1 MYDMLDVVLL
11 CRMMSAQYRIKI
23 QPGVCSTA
31 DKFDAQAWCRK
42 DKDGYVL
49 QVPFSPYMTEE
60 QWRYLRGYIDH
71 ECGHVKF
78 TDFETY
84 ANMYRSVVADCLRYK
99 PGASVTLKDFL
110 HDYASMVINILEDVR
125 IERLMGIDFPGSRTN
140 LNTLSEYLFKDC
152 YSVGMMMGNGM
163 TGRLY
168 SLLFMRVRSLI
179 NPALEESAQLLYDD
193 MKADVLGEY
202 TEYTRHLDAVWGIG
216 DIFVQNW
223 NVEGAALEF
232 IRIVIEVLEVLE
244 DCTNTTKGTNNR
256 KSSGNTSDSSAGGTG
271 DSSAGGTG
279 DSSDDDTGDS
289 SDGDTGDSSDGD
301 TGDSSDGD
309 TGDSSKNAH
318 PSRKK
323 SVTISAKTVSSM
335 AADLYDMQR
344 DDKGNV
350 SRRFLDAVRDMTD
363 SLEDNKQISD
373 ADLMLVDSMFTHTA
387 ERLDKLLDKTKMNA
401 LADGKP
407 VYITGCSRVQALSPE
422 QRGDMDVVMYNLYG
436 RLADVLQ
443 TMTMV
448 RHSTGMCG
456 ARLDARVLHRTSV
469 GDGRIFSKKVQRLR
483 RVTEVALLF
492 DASGSMSLTEYGKSN
507 NNEMAQC
514 MALGCLKALR
524 ALPGV
529 KSSLSGFSNGEMFV
543 MSDYGGPVHEV
554 ILSAIGGTPL
564 GASLVELTS
573 QFSDGPDVRRIILF
587 FTDGFPDNVGSVTMA
602 LNLAKRS
609 GIEVYGI
616 GLQTKAIHTFMDSD
630 HSIIV
635 NSIHELAGG
644 MCDMLRKGMVRAYE
658 V

>member
-1 MYDMLDVVLL
+1 MYDIVDVVLL

-23 QPGVCSTA
+23 QPGVCTEA
-31 DKFDAQAWCRK
+31 DKFSAPAWCRK

-84 ANMYRSVVADCLRYK
+84 ANMYRSVVADCLQYK
-99 PGASVTLKDFL
+99 PKASVTLKDFL

-152 YSVGMMMGNGM
+152 CSVGMMMGNGM

-193 MKADVLGEY
+193 MKAYVPGGNY
-202 TEYTRHLDAVWGIG
+202 TDYTRHLDAVWDIG
-216 DIFVQNW
+216 DSFVQNW

-232 IRIVIEVLEVLE
+232 IRIVIEVLE
-244 DCTNTTKGTNNR
+244 DYTNTTKGTNNR

-271 DSSAGGTG
+271 DSS
-279 DSSDDDTGDS
+279 
-289 SDGDTGDSSDGD
+289 DGDTD
-301 TGDSSDGD
+301 
-309 TGDSSKNAH
+309 DSSKNAH

-363 SLEDNKQISD
+363 SLEDNNQISD
-373 ADLMLVDSMFTHTA
+373 EDLAFMDAMFSHTA
-387 ERLDKLLDKTKMNA
+387 KRLDTLLDRTKMNA

-407 VYITGCSRVQALSPE
+407 VYITDCSRVNALSPE

-436 RLADVLQ
+436 RLSDVLQ

-616 GLQTKAIHTFMDSD
+616 GLQTKAINTFMDSD

-635 NSIHELAGG
+635 NSIHELVGG
-644 MCDMLRKGMVRAYE
+644 MCDMLRRGMVRAYE

>member
-23 QPGVCSTA
+23 QPGVFSTA
-31 DKFDAQAWCRK
+31 DKFDAPAWCRK

-84 ANMYRSVVADCLRYK
+84 ANMYRSVVADCLQYK
-99 PGASVTLKDFL
+99 PKASVTLKDFL

-152 YSVGMMMGNGM
+152 CSVSMTMGNGM

-179 NPALEESAQLLYDD
+179 NPALEEPAQLLYDD
-193 MKADVLGEY
+193 MKADVLVEDY
-202 TEYTRHLDAVWGIG
+202 TDYTRLLDAVWGIG
-216 DIFVQNW
+216 DIFVQDW

-271 DSSAGGTG
+271 DSS
-279 DSSDDDTGDS
+279 DD
-289 SDGDTGDSSDGD
+289 DTGDSSDGD

-363 SLEDNKQISD
+363 SLEDNNQISD
-373 ADLMLVDSMFTHTA
+373 ADLMLVDSMFSHTA

-407 VYITGCSRVQALSPE
+407 VYITGCSRVHALSPE
-422 QRGDMDVVMYNLYG
+422 QRGDMDAVMYNLYG

>member
-1 MYDMLDVVLL
+1 MYDIVDVVLL

-23 QPGVCSTA
+23 QPGVCTAA
-31 DKFDAQAWCRK
+31 DKFDAPAWCRK

-125 IERLMGIDFPGSRTN
+125 IERLMGIDFPGARTN

-152 YSVGMMMGNGM
+152 CSVNMMMGNGM

-179 NPALEESAQLLYDD
+179 NPALEESSQLLYDD
-193 MKADVLGEY
+193 MKADVSVKNY
-202 TEYTRHLDAVWGIG
+202 TEYTHRLDAVWGIG
-216 DIFVQNW
+216 DSFVQDW
-223 NVEGAALEF
+223 NVERAAREF
-232 IRIVIEVLEVLE
+232 IRIVIEVLE
-244 DCTNTTKGTNNR
+244 DYTNTAQGTNNR
-256 KSSGNTSDSSAGGTG
+256 KSS
-271 DSSAGGTG
+271 
-279 DSSDDDTGDS
+279 
-289 SDGDTGDSSDGD
+289 GD

-309 TGDSSKNAH
+309 TGDSSKDAH
-318 PSRKK
+318 ASRKK

-335 AADLYDMQR
+335 ATDLYDMQR
-344 DDKGNV
+344 DDKGNI

-363 SLEDNKQISD
+363 SLENNSQISD
-373 ADLMLVDSMFTHTA
+373 EDLAFMDSMFSRTA
-387 ERLDKLLDKTKMNA
+387 ERLDTLLDKHKMDA

-407 VYITGCSRVQALSPE
+407 VYITDHSHVHALSPE

-443 TMTMV
+443 TMTLV
-448 RHSTGMCG
+448 RHGTGLCG
-456 ARLDARVLHRTSV
+456 ARLDAHVLHRASV

-492 DASGSMSLTEYGKSN
+492 DASGSMGVNEYGKSN

-543 MSDYGGPVHEV
+543 MSDYGAPVHEV
-554 ILSAIGGTPL
+554 ILSAVGGTPL

-587 FTDGFPDNVGSVTMA
+587 FTDGFPDNAGSVTMA

-616 GLQTKAIHTFMDSD
+616 GLQTKAINTFMDSD

>member
-1 MYDMLDVVLL
+1 MYDIVDVVLL

-23 QPGVCSTA
+23 QPGSCSA
-31 DKFDAQAWCRK
+31 SDRFAQAWCRK

-49 QVPFSPYMTEE
+49 QVPFSPHMTDE
-60 QWRYLRGYIDH
+60 QWRYLRGFIDH

-84 ANMYRSVVADCLRYK
+84 TNMYRSVVADCLQYK
-99 PGASVTLKDFL
+99 PGASVKLKDFL

-152 YSVGMMMGNGM
+152 CSVSMMMGNGM

-193 MKADVLGEY
+193 LKADVQVENY
-202 TEYTRHLDAVWGIG
+202 TDYTRHLDAVWDIG
-216 DIFVQNW
+216 DSFVQDW
-223 NVEGAALEF
+223 NVERAALEF
-232 IRIVIEVLEVLE
+232 IRIVIEVLE
-244 DCTNTTKGTNNR
+244 DYTNTAQGTNSNGT
-256 KSSGNTSDSSAGGTG
+256 SSGDTS
-271 DSSAGGTG
+271 
-279 DSSDDDTGDS
+279 DS
-289 SDGDTGDSSDGD
+289 SDGDTS
-301 TGDSSDGD
+301 DSSDGD
-309 TGDSSKNAH
+309 TGDSSKNAN

-335 AADLYDMQR
+335 AADLYDMQQ

-363 SLEDNKQISD
+363 SLEDNNQISD
-373 ADLMLVDSMFTHTA
+373 EDLAFMDAMFSRTA
-387 ERLDKLLDKTKMNA
+387 ERLDTLLDKHKMDE
-401 LADGKP
+401 LADGKR
-407 VYITGCSRVQALSPE
+407 VYITDCSHVHALSPE

-443 TMTMV
+443 TMTLV
-448 RHSTGMCG
+448 RHSTGLCG

-492 DASGSMSLTEYGKSN
+492 DASGSMRLTEYGKSN

-543 MSDYGGPVHEV
+543 MSDYGAPIHEV

-587 FTDGFPDNVGSVTMA
+587 FTDGFPDHVGSVTMA

-616 GLQTKAIHTFMDSD
+616 GLQTKAINTFMDSD

>member
-1 MYDMLDVVLL
+1 MYDILDVVLL

-31 DKFDAQAWCRK
+31 DKFDASAWCRK

-84 ANMYRSVVADCLRYK
+84 ANMYRSVVADCLQYK
-99 PGASVTLKDFL
+99 PGASVTLKGFL

-152 YSVGMMMGNGM
+152 CSVSMMMGNGM

-193 MKADVLGEY
+193 LKADVQVENY
-202 TEYTRHLDAVWGIG
+202 TDYTRHLDAVWDIG
-216 DIFVQNW
+216 DSFVQNW
-223 NVEGAALEF
+223 NVECAALEF
-232 IRIVIEVLEVLE
+232 IRIVIEVLE
-244 DCTNTTKGTNNR
+244 DYTNTTKGTNNR

-271 DSSAGGTG
+271 DSS
-279 DSSDDDTGDS
+279 
-289 SDGDTGDSSDGD
+289 DGDTS
-301 TGDSSDGD
+301 DSSDGD
-309 TGDSSKNAH
+309 TGDSSKNAN

-344 DDKGNV
+344 DDRGNV

-363 SLEDNKQISD
+363 SLEDNNQISD
-373 ADLMLVDSMFTHTA
+373 EDLAFMDAMCSHTA
-387 ERLDKLLDKTKMNA
+387 KRLDTLLDRTKMNA

-407 VYITGCSRVQALSPE
+407 AYITDYSRVHALSPE

-492 DASGSMSLTEYGKSN
+492 DASGSMSLTEYGQSH

-543 MSDYGGPVHEV
+543 MSDYGAPIHEV

-587 FTDGFPDNVGSVTMA
+587 FTDGVPDNVGSVTMA

>member
-1 MYDMLDVVLL
+1 MYDIVDVVLL

-23 QPGVCSTA
+23 QPGVFSLA
-31 DKFDAQAWCRK
+31 DKFDASAWCRK

-152 YSVGMMMGNGM
+152 CSVSMMMGNGM

-193 MKADVLGEY
+193 LKADVQVENY
-202 TEYTRHLDAVWGIG
+202 TDYTRHLDAVWDIG
-216 DIFVQNW
+216 DSFVQNW
-223 NVEGAALEF
+223 NVECAALEF
-232 IRIVIEVLEVLE
+232 IRIVIEVLE
-244 DCTNTTKGTNNR
+244 DYTNTAQGTNSR
-256 KSSGNTSDSSAGGTG
+256 KSSC
-271 DSSAGGTG
+271 
-279 DSSDDDTGDS
+279 DTGDS
-289 SDGDTGDSSDGD
+289 SDGDTS
-301 TGDSSDGD
+301 DSSDGD
-309 TGDSSKNAH
+309 TGDSSKDAN

-344 DDKGNV
+344 DDKGNIR
-350 SRRFLDAVRDMTD
+350 RRFLDAVLDMTD
-363 SLEDNKQISD
+363 SLENNNQISD
-373 ADLMLVDSMFTHTA
+373 EDLAFMDAMFSRTA
-387 ERLDKLLDKTKMNA
+387 ERLDTLLDKHKMDE
-401 LADGKP
+401 LADGKR
-407 VYITGCSRVQALSPE
+407 VYITDCSHVHALSPE

-443 TMTMV
+443 TMTLV
-448 RHSTGMCG
+448 RHSTGLCG
-456 ARLDARVLHRTSV
+456 ARLDAHVLHRASV

-492 DASGSMSLTEYGKSN
+492 DASGSMSLTEYGQSH

-529 KSSLSGFSNGEMFV
+529 KSSLSGFSNGKMFV

-616 GLQTKAIHTFMDSD
+616 GLQTKAINTFMDSD

>member
-1 MYDMLDVVLL
+1 MYDIVDVVLL

-23 QPGVCSTA
+23 RPGVFTAA
-31 DKFDAQAWCRK
+31 DKFDASAWCRK

-71 ECGHVKF
+71 ECGYVKF

-84 ANMYRSVVADCLRYK
+84 ANMYRSVVADCLQYK
-99 PGASVTLKDFL
+99 PKASVTLKDFL
-110 HDYASMVINILEDVR
+110 HDYASMVVNILEDVR

-152 YSVGMMMGNGM
+152 YSVSTMMGEGM
-163 TGRLY
+163 AGRLY

-193 MKADVLGEY
+193 MKADVLVEDY

-216 DIFVQNW
+216 DSFVQDW
-223 NVEGAALEF
+223 NVERAALEF
-232 IRIVIEVLEVLE
+232 IRIVIEVLE
-244 DCTNTTKGTNNR
+244 DYTNTVQGTNSNGT
-256 KSSGNTSDSSAGGTG
+256 SSG
-271 DSSAGGTG
+271 
-279 DSSDDDTGDS
+279 DTGDS

-301 TGDSSDGD
+301 TGDSSDGG
-309 TGDSSKNAH
+309 TASG
-318 PSRKK
+318 KK
-323 SVTISAKTVSSM
+323 SVAVSDKAVSAM
-335 AADLYDMQR
+335 ASGLYNLLQE
-344 DDKGNV
+344 DKGNI
-350 SRRFLDAVRDMTD
+350 RKRFMDAVQDMTD
-363 SLEDNKQISD
+363 SLENNSQISD
-373 ADLMLVDSMFTHTA
+373 EDLAFMDSMFSHTA
-387 ERLDKLLDKTKMNA
+387 ERLDKLLDKHKMDA
-401 LADGKP
+401 LADGKR
-407 VYITGCSRVQALSPE
+407 VYITDRSYVHKLNPE

-443 TMTMV
+443 TMTLV

-456 ARLDARVLHRTSV
+456 ARLDSRVLYRASV

-483 RVTEVALLF
+483 RVTEVALLC
-492 DASGSMSLTEYGKSN
+492 DASGSMSSNNYDKYNN

-514 MALGCLKALR
+514 MALGCFKALR

-529 KSSLSGFSNGEMFV
+529 KSSLSVFSNGELFTMA
-543 MSDYGGPVHEV
+543 DYNDPIHEV
-554 ILSAIGGTPL
+554 ILSALGSTPL

-587 FTDGFPDNVGSVTMA
+587 FTDGFPDYVGSVTMA
-602 LNLAKRS
+602 LDLAKRS

-635 NSIHELAGG
+635 NSIHELADG

>member
-1 MYDMLDVVLL
+1 MYDIVDVVLL

-23 QPGVCSTA
+23 QPGVCSIA
-31 DKFDAQAWCRK
+31 DKFDAPAWCRK

-84 ANMYRSVVADCLRYK
+84 ANMYRSVVADCLQYK
-99 PGASVTLKDFL
+99 PRASVTLKDFL
-110 HDYASMVINILEDVR
+110 HDYASMVVNILEDVR

-140 LNTLSEYLFKDC
+140 LNKLSEYLFKDC
-152 YSVGMMMGNGM
+152 YSVSTMMGDGM
-163 TGRLY
+163 AGRLY

-193 MKADVLGEY
+193 MKADVQVDDY
-202 TEYTRHLDAVWGIG
+202 AEYTRHLDAVWGIG
-216 DIFVQNW
+216 DSFRQDW
-223 NVEGAALEF
+223 SVEGAALEF
-232 IRIVIEVLEVLE
+232 IRIVIEVLE
-244 DCTNTTKGTNNR
+244 DYTNTTRGTNSNR
-256 KSSGNTSDSSAGGTG
+256 TSSG
-271 DSSAGGTG
+271 DSSGGDTG
-279 DSSDDDTGDS
+279 DSSDDDTG
-289 SDGDTGDSSDGD
+289 GDSSDGG
-301 TGDSSDGD
+301 TSSG
-309 TGDSSKNAH
+309 
-318 PSRKK
+318 KK
-323 SVTISAKTVSSM
+323 SVAVSAKAVSAM
-335 AADLYDMQR
+335 ASGLYNLQHEDE
-344 DDKGNV
+344 GNI
-350 SRRFLDAVRDMTD
+350 RKRFLDAVRDMTD
-363 SLEDNKQISD
+363 SLENNNQISD
-373 ADLMLVDSMFTHTA
+373 EDLAFMDIMFTHTA
-387 ERLDKLLDKTKMNA
+387 ERLDKLLDKHKMDA
-401 LADGKP
+401 LADDKR
-407 VYITGCSRVQALSPE
+407 VYITDRSHVHALSPE

-443 TMTMV
+443 TMTLV

-456 ARLDARVLHRTSV
+456 ARLDARVLHRASV

-492 DASGSMSLTEYGKSN
+492 DASGSMAPNNYDRYNN

-529 KSSLSGFSNGEMFV
+529 RSSLSGFSNGEMFV
-543 MSDYGGPVHEV
+543 MSDYDDPVQEV
-554 ILSAIGGTPL
+554 ILSACGGTPL

-616 GLQTKAIHTFMDSD
+616 GLQTKAINTFMDSD

>member
-1 MYDMLDVVLL
+1 MYDIVDVVLL
-11 CRMMSAQYRIKI
+11 CRMLSAQYRIKI
-23 QPGVCSTA
+23 QPGVFFVA

-49 QVPFSPYMTEE
+49 KVPFSPRMTDE

-84 ANMYRSVVADCLRYK
+84 ANMYRSVVADCLQYK
-99 PGASVTLKDFL
+99 PRASVTLKNFL
-110 HDYASMVINILEDVR
+110 HNYASMVINILEDVR

-152 YSVGMMMGNGM
+152 CSVSMMMGDGM
-163 TGRLY
+163 AGRLY

-193 MKADVLGEY
+193 MKADVLVEDY

-216 DIFVQNW
+216 DIFVQDW
-223 NVEGAALEF
+223 NVERAALEF
-232 IRIVIEVLEVLE
+232 IRIVIEVLE
-244 DCTNTTKGTNNR
+244 DYTNTAQGNGT
-256 KSSGNTSDSSAGGTG
+256 SS
-271 DSSAGGTG
+271 
-279 DSSDDDTGDS
+279 
-289 SDGDTGDSSDGD
+289 GDTGDSSDGD
-301 TGDSSDGD
+301 TSDSSDGDTSDSSDGD
-309 TGDSSKNAH
+309 TGNFSDDGTASG
-318 PSRKK
+318 KK
-323 SVTISAKTVSSM
+323 SVAVSTMAVSAMSS
-335 AADLYDMQR
+335 DLYDMQR
-344 DDKGNV
+344 DDKGNIR
-350 SRRFLDAVRDMTD
+350 RRFLDAVQDMTD
-363 SLEDNKQISD
+363 SLENNNQVSD
-373 ADLMLVDSMFTHTA
+373 EDLAFMDSMFSHTA
-387 ERLDKLLDKTKMNA
+387 ERLDTLLDKHKMDA
-401 LADGKP
+401 LADDKR
-407 VYITGCSRVQALSPE
+407 VYITECSHVHALSPE

-443 TMTMV
+443 TMTLV
-448 RHSTGMCG
+448 RHSTGLCG
-456 ARLDARVLHRTSV
+456 ARLDAHVLHRASV

-492 DASGSMSLTEYGKSN
+492 DASGSMRMTEYDKSN

-554 ILSAIGGTPL
+554 ILSAVGGTPL

-616 GLQTKAIHTFMDSD
+616 GLQTKAINTFMDSD

>member
-1 MYDMLDVVLL
+1 MYDIVDVVLL

-23 QPGVCSTA
+23 QPGICTAA
-31 DKFDAQAWCRK
+31 DKFDAPAWCRK

-49 QVPFSPYMTEE
+49 QVPFSPRMTDE

-152 YSVGMMMGNGM
+152 CSVSMMMGNGM

-168 SLLFMRVRSLI
+168 NLLFMRVRSLI
-179 NPALEESAQLLYDD
+179 NPALEEPAQLLYDD
-193 MKADVLGEY
+193 MKADVLVEDY

-223 NVEGAALEF
+223 NVECAALEF
-232 IRIVIEVLEVLE
+232 IRIVIEVLE
-244 DCTNTTKGTNNR
+244 DYTNTAQGTNSNGT
-256 KSSGNTSDSSAGGTG
+256 SSGDTSDSSAGVTG
-271 DSSAGGTG
+271 DSSAG
-279 DSSDDDTGDS
+279 DTS
-289 SDGDTGDSSDGD
+289 
-301 TGDSSDGD
+301 
-309 TGDSSKNAH
+309 DSSKDAH
-318 PSRKK
+318 ASRKK
-323 SVTISAKTVSSM
+323 SVAVSTM
-335 AADLYDMQR
+335 AVSTMSSDLYDMQR
-344 DDKGNV
+344 DDKGNI

-363 SLEDNKQISD
+363 SLEDNNQISD
-373 ADLMLVDSMFTHTA
+373 EDLAFMDSMFSHTA
-387 ERLDKLLDKTKMNA
+387 ERLDKLLDKHKMDA

-407 VYITGCSRVQALSPE
+407 VYITDRSHVHALSPE

-443 TMTMV
+443 TMTLV

-543 MSDYGGPVHEV
+543 MSDYGAPIHEV

>member
-1 MYDMLDVVLL
+1 
-11 CRMMSAQYRIKI
+11 MMSAQYRSKI
-23 QPGVCSTA
+23 QPGVCSIA
-31 DKFDAQAWCRK
+31 DKFDAPAWCRK

-84 ANMYRSVVADCLRYK
+84 VNMYRSVVADCLRYK

-110 HDYASMVINILEDVR
+110 HDYASMVVSILEDVR

-140 LNTLSEYLFKDC
+140 LNKLSEYLFQDC
-152 YSVGMMMGNGM
+152 CSVSKMMGDGM
-163 TGRLY
+163 AGRLY

-193 MKADVLGEY
+193 MKADVLVEDY

-216 DIFVQNW
+216 DIFVQDW
-223 NVEGAALEF
+223 NVERAAREF
-232 IRIVIEVLEVLE
+232 IRIVIEVLE
-244 DCTNTTKGTNNR
+244 DYTNTAQGTNSNGT
-256 KSSGNTSDSSAGGTG
+256 SSGDTSDSS
-271 DSSAGGTG
+271 S
-279 DSSDDDTGDS
+279 
-289 SDGDTGDSSDGD
+289 
-301 TGDSSDGD
+301 GD
-309 TGDSSKNAH
+309 TGDSSKNANA
-318 PSRKK
+318 SRKK
-323 SVTISAKTVSSM
+323 SVVISTMAVSAMSS
-335 AADLYDMQR
+335 DLYDMQR
-344 DDKGNV
+344 DDKGNIR
-350 SRRFLDAVRDMTD
+350 RRFLDAVRAMTD
-363 SLEDNKQISD
+363 SLEDNNQISD
-373 ADLMLVDSMFTHTA
+373 ADLAFMDYSMFSHTA
-387 ERLDKLLDKTKMNA
+387 ERLDKLLDKHKMDA

-407 VYITGCSRVQALSPE
+407 VYITDRSHVHALSPE

-443 TMTMV
+443 TMTLV
-448 RHSTGMCG
+448 RHSTGLCG
-456 ARLDARVLHRTSV
+456 ARLDAHVLHRASV

-492 DASGSMSLTEYGKSN
+492 DASGSMESPNYDKYT

-554 ILSAIGGTPL
+554 ILSAVGGTPL

-616 GLQTKAIHTFMDSD
+616 GLQTKAINTFMDSA

-635 NSIHELAGG
+635 NSIHELADG

>member
-1 MYDMLDVVLL
+1 MYDIVDVVLL

-31 DKFDAQAWCRK
+31 DKFDAPAWCRK

-99 PGASVTLKDFL
+99 PRASVTLKDFL
-110 HDYASMVINILEDVR
+110 HDYASMVVNILEDVR

-152 YSVGMMMGNGM
+152 CSVSTMMGDGM
-163 TGRLY
+163 AGRLY

-193 MKADVLGEY
+193 MKADVLVEDY
-202 TEYTRHLDAVWGIG
+202 TEYTRHLDAVWDIG
-216 DIFVQNW
+216 DIFVQDW
-223 NVEGAALEF
+223 NVERAALEF
-232 IRIVIEVLEVLE
+232 IRIVIEVLE
-244 DCTNTTKGTNNR
+244 DYTNTAQGTNSNGT
-256 KSSGNTSDSSAGGTG
+256 SSGDTSDSSAGVTG
-271 DSSAGGTG
+271 DSSAG
-279 DSSDDDTGDS
+279 DTS
-289 SDGDTGDSSDGD
+289 
-301 TGDSSDGD
+301 
-309 TGDSSKNAH
+309 DSSKDAH
-318 PSRKK
+318 VSRKK
-323 SVTISAKTVSSM
+323 SVTISTMAVSAMSS
-335 AADLYDMQR
+335 DLYDMQR
-344 DDKGNV
+344 DDKGNI

-363 SLEDNKQISD
+363 SLENNNQISD
-373 ADLMLVDSMFTHTA
+373 ADLAFMDSMFSHTA
-387 ERLDKLLDKTKMNA
+387 ERLDKLLDKHKMDA

-407 VYITGCSRVQALSPE
+407 VYITDRSHVHALSPE

-443 TMTMV
+443 TMTLV
-448 RHSTGMCG
+448 RHSTGLCG
-456 ARLDARVLHRTSV
+456 ARLDAHVLHRASV

-492 DASGSMSLTEYGKSN
+492 DASGSMGVNEYGKSN

-543 MSDYGGPVHEV
+543 MSDYGAPVHEV
-554 ILSAIGGTPL
+554 ILSAVGGTPL
-564 GASLVELTS
+564 GASLVELTA

-616 GLQTKAIHTFMDSD
+616 GLQTKAINTFMDSD

>member
-1 MYDMLDVVLL
+1 MYDIVDVVLL

-31 DKFDAQAWCRK
+31 DKFDAPAWCRK

-84 ANMYRSVVADCLRYK
+84 ANMYRSVVADCLQYK
-99 PGASVTLKDFL
+99 PGASLTLKDFL

-152 YSVGMMMGNGM
+152 CSVSMMMGNGM

-193 MKADVLGEY
+193 LKAENY
-202 TEYTRHLDAVWGIG
+202 TDYTRHLDAVWDIG
-216 DIFVQNW
+216 DSFVQNW

-232 IRIVIEVLEVLE
+232 IRIVIEVLE
-244 DCTNTTKGTNNR
+244 DYTNMTKGTNNR

-271 DSSAGGTG
+271 DSSAG
-279 DSSDDDTGDS
+279 DTS
-289 SDGDTGDSSDGD
+289 
-301 TGDSSDGD
+301 DSSDGD
-309 TGDSSKNAH
+309 TGDSSKAA
-318 PSRKK
+318 PASRKK
-323 SVTISAKTVSSM
+323 SVTISAKIVSSM

-363 SLEDNKQISD
+363 SLEDNNQISD
-373 ADLMLVDSMFTHTA
+373 EDLAFMDAMFSHTA
-387 ERLDKLLDKTKMNA
+387 KRLDTLLDKTKMNA

-407 VYITGCSRVQALSPE
+407 VYITGYSRVQALSPE

-543 MSDYGGPVHEV
+543 MSDYGAPVHEV

-602 LNLAKRS
+602 LNMAKRS

-616 GLQTKAIHTFMDSD
+616 GLQTKAINTFMDSD

>member
-1 MYDMLDVVLL
+1 MYDIVDVVLL

-23 QPGVCSTA
+23 QPGVCTAA
-31 DKFDAQAWCRK
+31 DKFDAPAWCRK

-84 ANMYRSVVADCLRYK
+84 ANMSRSVVADCLSYK
-99 PGASVTLKDFL
+99 PGASLTLKDFL

-152 YSVGMMMGNGM
+152 CSVSMTMGNGM

-193 MKADVLGEY
+193 LKADVQEKY
-202 TEYTRHLDAVWGIG
+202 TEYTRHLDDVWGIG
-216 DIFVQNW
+216 DSFVQSW

-232 IRIVIEVLEVLE
+232 IRIVIEVLE
-244 DCTNTTKGTNNR
+244 DYTNTTKGTNNR
-256 KSSGNTSDSSAGGTG
+256 KSSGNTSDSSAGV
-271 DSSAGGTG
+271 
-279 DSSDDDTGDS
+279 
-289 SDGDTGDSSDGD
+289 

-309 TGDSSKNAH
+309 TGDSSKPEQ

-363 SLEDNKQISD
+363 SLEDNNQISD
-373 ADLMLVDSMFTHTA
+373 EDLAFMDAMFSHTA
-387 ERLDKLLDKTKMNA
+387 KRLDTLLDRTKMNA

-407 VYITGCSRVQALSPE
+407 VYITDCSRVNALSPE

-543 MSDYGGPVHEV
+543 MSDYGAPVHEV

-616 GLQTKAIHTFMDSD
+616 GLQTKAINTFMDSD

>member
-1 MYDMLDVVLL
+1 MYDIVDVVLL

-78 TDFETY
+78 TDFQAYTELQK
-84 ANMYRSVVADCLRYK
+84 SVVADCLQYK
-99 PGASVTLKDFL
+99 PGASVTLKNFL
-110 HDYASMVINILEDVR
+110 HDYASMVVNILEDVR

-152 YSVGMMMGNGM
+152 YSVSTMMGDGM
-163 TGRLY
+163 AGRLY

-193 MKADVLGEY
+193 LKADVQVENY
-202 TEYTRHLDAVWGIG
+202 TDYTRHLDAVWGIG
-216 DIFVQNW
+216 DIFVQDW
-223 NVEGAALEF
+223 NVERAALEF
-232 IRIVIEVLEVLE
+232 IRIVIEVLE
-244 DCTNTTKGTNNR
+244 DYTNTAQGTNSNGT
-256 KSSGNTSDSSAGGTG
+256 SS
-271 DSSAGGTG
+271 
-279 DSSDDDTGDS
+279 
-289 SDGDTGDSSDGD
+289 GDTGDSSDGD
-301 TGDSSDGD
+301 TS
-309 TGDSSKNAH
+309 DSSKNANS
-318 PSRKK
+318 SRKK

-363 SLEDNKQISD
+363 SLEDNNQISD
-373 ADLMLVDSMFTHTA
+373 ADLAFMDAMFSHTA
-387 ERLDKLLDKTKMNA
+387 ERLDKLLDKHKMDA

-407 VYITGCSRVQALSPE
+407 VYITDRSHVHALSPE

-658 V
+658 I

>member
-1 MYDMLDVVLL
+1 MYDMVDVVLL
-11 CRMMSAQYRIKI
+11 CRMLSAQYRIKI
-23 QPGVCSTA
+23 QPGVCSAA
-31 DKFDAQAWCRK
+31 DKFDAPAWCRK

-60 QWRYLRGYIDH
+60 QWRYLRGFIDH

-84 ANMYRSVVADCLRYK
+84 TNMQKSVVDDCLRNYK
-99 PGASVTLKDFL
+99 PVASVTLKGFL
-110 HDYASMVINILEDVR
+110 KDYANMVINILEDVR

-140 LNTLSEYLFKDC
+140 LNKLSEHLFKDC
-152 YSVGMMMGNGM
+152 YSVSTMMGNGM
-163 TGRLY
+163 VGRLY

-193 MKADVLGEY
+193 MKVEVLSEC
-202 TEYTRHLDAVWGIG
+202 TEYIRHLDAVWGIG
-216 DIFVQNW
+216 DIFRQDW
-223 NVEGAALEF
+223 SVERAAREF
-232 IRIVIEVLEVLE
+232 IRIVIEVLE
-244 DCTNTTKGTNNR
+244 DYTNTTQSINSNR
-256 KSSGNTSDSSAGGTG
+256 TSS
-271 DSSAGGTG
+271 
-279 DSSDDDTGDS
+279 
-289 SDGDTGDSSDGD
+289 GDTGDSSDGG
-301 TGDSSDGD
+301 TASG
-309 TGDSSKNAH
+309 
-318 PSRKK
+318 KK
-323 SVTISAKTVSSM
+323 SVAVSAKAVSAM
-335 AADLYDMQR
+335 ASDLYNLQWNDE
-344 DDKGNV
+344 GNI
-350 SRRFLDAVRDMTD
+350 SKRFLDEMQTATD
-363 SLEDNKQISD
+363 RLENNNQISD
-373 ADLMLVDSMFTHTA
+373 EDLTLVDSMFTHTA
-387 ERLDKLLDKTKMNA
+387 ERLDTLLDRTKMNA
-401 LADGKP
+401 LADGKR
-407 VYITGCSRVQALSPE
+407 VYITECSHIHALSPE

-443 TMTMV
+443 TMTLV
-448 RHSTGMCG
+448 RHSTGLCG
-456 ARLDARVLHRTSV
+456 ARLDAHVLHRASV

-492 DASGSMSLTEYGKSN
+492 DASGSMVMNEYGKSN

-543 MSDYGGPVHEV
+543 MSDYGDPVQEV

-602 LNLAKRS
+602 LDLAKRS

-616 GLQTKAIHTFMDSD
+616 GLQTKAINTFMDSD

-635 NSIHELAGG
+635 NSINDLAGG

>member
-1 MYDMLDVVLL
+1 MYDIVDVVLL

-31 DKFDAQAWCRK
+31 DKFDAPAWCRK

-152 YSVGMMMGNGM
+152 CSVSMMMGNGM

-193 MKADVLGEY
+193 LKADVQVKNY
-202 TEYTRHLDAVWGIG
+202 TDYTRHLDAVWDIG
-216 DIFVQNW
+216 DSFVQNW
-223 NVEGAALEF
+223 NVERAALEF
-232 IRIVIEVLEVLE
+232 IRIVIEVLE
-244 DCTNTTKGTNNR
+244 DYTNTAQGTNNR
-256 KSSGNTSDSSAGGTG
+256 KYS
-271 DSSAGGTG
+271 
-279 DSSDDDTGDS
+279 
-289 SDGDTGDSSDGD
+289 GDTGDSSDGD

-323 SVTISAKTVSSM
+323 SVVVSTMAVSAMSS
-335 AADLYDMQR
+335 DLYDMQR
-344 DDKGNV
+344 DDKGNI

-363 SLEDNKQISD
+363 SLENNSQISD
-373 ADLMLVDSMFTHTA
+373 EDLAFMDSMFSRTA
-387 ERLDKLLDKTKMNA
+387 ERLDKLLDKHKMDA

-407 VYITGCSRVQALSPE
+407 VYITDHSHVHALSPE

-443 TMTMV
+443 TMTLV
-448 RHSTGMCG
+448 RHSTGLCG
-456 ARLDARVLHRTSV
+456 ARLDAHVLHRASV

-492 DASGSMSLTEYGKSN
+492 DASGSMGVNEYGKSN

-529 KSSLSGFSNGEMFV
+529 KSSLSGFSNGKMFV
-543 MSDYGGPVHEV
+543 MSDYGAPVHEV
-554 ILSAIGGTPL
+554 ILSAVGGTPL

-602 LNLAKRS
+602 LKLAKRS

-616 GLQTKAIHTFMDSD
+616 GLQTKAINTFMDSD

>member
-1 MYDMLDVVLL
+1 MYDILDVVLL

-23 QPGVCSTA
+23 QPGVCSIA
-31 DKFDAQAWCRK
+31 DKFDAPAWCRK

-84 ANMYRSVVADCLRYK
+84 VNMYRSVVADCLRYK

-110 HDYASMVINILEDVR
+110 HDYASMVVNILEDVR

-140 LNTLSEYLFKDC
+140 LNKLSEYLFQDC
-152 YSVGMMMGNGM
+152 CSVSKMMGDGM
-163 TGRLY
+163 AGRLY

-179 NPALEESAQLLYDD
+179 NPALEEPAQLLYDD
-193 MKADVLGEY
+193 MKADVLVEDY

-216 DIFVQNW
+216 DIFVQDW
-223 NVEGAALEF
+223 NVERAALEF
-232 IRIVIEVLEVLE
+232 IRIVIEVLE
-244 DCTNTTKGTNNR
+244 DYTNTAQGTNSNGT
-256 KSSGNTSDSSAGGTG
+256 SSGDTSDSS
-271 DSSAGGTG
+271 S
-279 DSSDDDTGDS
+279 
-289 SDGDTGDSSDGD
+289 GDTGDSSA
-301 TGDSSDGD
+301 GD
-309 TGDSSKNAH
+309 TGDSSKNANA
-318 PSRKK
+318 SRKK
-323 SVTISAKTVSSM
+323 SVVISTMAVSAMSS
-335 AADLYDMQR
+335 DLYDMQR
-344 DDKGNV
+344 DDKGNIR
-350 SRRFLDAVRDMTD
+350 RRFLDAVRAMTD
-363 SLEDNKQISD
+363 SLEDNNQISD
-373 ADLMLVDSMFTHTA
+373 ADLAFMDYSMFSHTA
-387 ERLDKLLDKTKMNA
+387 ERLDKLLDKHKMDA

-407 VYITGCSRVQALSPE
+407 VYITDRSHVHALSPE

-443 TMTMV
+443 TMTLV
-448 RHSTGMCG
+448 RHSTGLCG
-456 ARLDARVLHRTSV
+456 ARLDAHVLHRASV

-492 DASGSMSLTEYGKSN
+492 DASGSMGVNEYGKSN

-543 MSDYGGPVHEV
+543 MSDYGAPVHEV
-554 ILSAIGGTPL
+554 ILSAVGGTPL

-616 GLQTKAIHTFMDSD
+616 GLQTKAINTFMDSD

>member
-1 MYDMLDVVLL
+1 MYDIVDVVLL

-31 DKFDAQAWCRK
+31 DKFDASAWCRK

-78 TDFETY
+78 TDFQTY
-84 ANMYRSVVADCLRYK
+84 MDLQKSVVDDCLRNYK

-152 YSVGMMMGNGM
+152 CSVSMTMGKGM

-193 MKADVLGEY
+193 LKADVQVEDY
-202 TEYTRHLDAVWGIG
+202 TEYTRHLDAVWDIG
-216 DIFVQNW
+216 DSFVQDW
-223 NVEGAALEF
+223 NVERAAREF
-232 IRIVIEVLEVLE
+232 IRIVIEVLE
-244 DCTNTTKGTNNR
+244 DYTNTAQGTNSNGT
-256 KSSGNTSDSSAGGTG
+256 SSGDTSDSSDGDTSDSSAGGTG
-271 DSSAGGTG
+271 DSS
-279 DSSDDDTGDS
+279 
-289 SDGDTGDSSDGD
+289 DGDTS
-301 TGDSSDGD
+301 
-309 TGDSSKNAH
+309 DSSKNAH
-318 PSRKK
+318 ASSKK
-323 SVTISAKTVSSM
+323 SVAVSTMAVSAMSS
-335 AADLYDMQR
+335 DLYDMQR

-350 SRRFLDAVRDMTD
+350 SRRFLEAVRDMTD
-363 SLEDNKQISD
+363 SLEDNNQISD
-373 ADLMLVDSMFTHTA
+373 EDLAFMDAMFSRTA
-387 ERLDKLLDKTKMNA
+387 ERLDTLLDKQKMDD
-401 LADGKP
+401 LADGKR
-407 VYITGCSRVQALSPE
+407 VYITKDSHVHALSPE

-443 TMTMV
+443 TMTLV
-448 RHSTGMCG
+448 RHSTGLCG
-456 ARLDARVLHRTSV
+456 ARLDARVLHRASV

-492 DASGSMSLTEYGKSN
+492 DASGSMRMTEYGKSN

-543 MSDYGGPVHEV
+543 MSDYGAPVHEV
-554 ILSAIGGTPL
+554 ILSAVGGTPL

>member
-1 MYDMLDVVLL
+1 MYDIVDVVLL

-23 QPGVCSTA
+23 QPGVCSIA
-31 DKFDAQAWCRK
+31 DKFDAPAWCRK

-49 QVPFSPYMTEE
+49 QVPFSPRMTDE

-78 TDFETY
+78 TDFQTY
-84 ANMYRSVVADCLRYK
+84 MDLQKSVVDDCLQYK

-110 HDYASMVINILEDVR
+110 HDYASMVVNILEDVR

-140 LNTLSEYLFKDC
+140 LNKLSEYLFQDC
-152 YSVGMMMGNGM
+152 CSVSKMMGHGM
-163 TGRLY
+163 AGRLY
-168 SLLFMRVRSLI
+168 SLLFMCVRSLI

-193 MKADVLGEY
+193 MKADVLVEEY

-216 DIFVQNW
+216 DIFVQDW
-223 NVEGAALEF
+223 NVERAAREF
-232 IRIVIEVLEVLE
+232 IRIVIEVLE
-244 DCTNTTKGTNNR
+244 DYTNTAQGTNSNGT
-256 KSSGNTSDSSAGGTG
+256 SSGDTSDSSAGDTS
-271 DSSAGGTG
+271 DSSA
-279 DSSDDDTGDS
+279 
-289 SDGDTGDSSDGD
+289 GDTGDSSA
-301 TGDSSDGD
+301 GD
-309 TGDSSKNAH
+309 TGDSSKNANA
-318 PSRKK
+318 SRKK
-323 SVTISAKTVSSM
+323 SVVISTMAVSAMSS
-335 AADLYDMQR
+335 DLYDMQR
-344 DDKGNV
+344 DDKGNIR
-350 SRRFLDAVRDMTD
+350 RRFLDAVRAMTD
-363 SLEDNKQISD
+363 SLEDNNQISD
-373 ADLMLVDSMFTHTA
+373 ADLAFMDYSMFSHSA
-387 ERLDKLLDKTKMNA
+387 ERLDKLLDKHKMDA

-407 VYITGCSRVQALSPE
+407 VYITDRSHVHALSPE

-443 TMTMV
+443 TMTLV
-448 RHSTGMCG
+448 RHSTGLCG
-456 ARLDARVLHRTSV
+456 ARLDAHVLHRASV

-492 DASGSMSLTEYGKSN
+492 DASGSMGVNEYGKSN

-554 ILSAIGGTPL
+554 ILSAVGGTPL

-587 FTDGFPDNVGSVTMA
+587 FTDGFPDIVGSVTMA

-616 GLQTKAIHTFMDSD
+616 GLQTKAINTFMDSD

>member
-1 MYDMLDVVLL
+1 MYDIVDVVLL

-23 QPGVCSTA
+23 QPGSCSA
-31 DKFDAQAWCRK
+31 SDRFAQAWCRK

-49 QVPFSPYMTEE
+49 QVPFSPHMTDE
-60 QWRYLRGYIDH
+60 QWRYLRGFIDH

-152 YSVGMMMGNGM
+152 CSVSMMMGNGM

-193 MKADVLGEY
+193 LKADVQVENY
-202 TEYTRHLDAVWGIG
+202 TDYTRHLDAVWDIG
-216 DIFVQNW
+216 DSFVQDW
-223 NVEGAALEF
+223 NVESAALEF
-232 IRIVIEVLEVLE
+232 IRIVIEVLE
-244 DCTNTTKGTNNR
+244 DYTNTTRGTNNR
-256 KSSGNTSDSSAGGTG
+256 KSSGDTNDSSAGDTG
-271 DSSAGGTG
+271 DSSAGDTG
-279 DSSDDDTGDS
+279 NSSDGGTGDS
-289 SDGDTGDSSDGD
+289 SDGDTSDSSDG
-301 TGDSSDGD
+301 G
-309 TGDSSKNAH
+309 TGDSSKNAN

-344 DDKGNV
+344 DDRGNV
-350 SRRFLDAVRDMTD
+350 SRRFMDAVRDMTD
-363 SLEDNKQISD
+363 SLEDNNQISD
-373 ADLMLVDSMFTHTA
+373 ADLAFMDSMFSHTA
-387 ERLDKLLDKTKMNA
+387 KRLDTLLDRTKMNA

-407 VYITGCSRVQALSPE
+407 MYITDHSHIHALSPE

-443 TMTMV
+443 TMTLV
-448 RHSTGMCG
+448 RHSTGLCG

-492 DASGSMSLTEYGKSN
+492 DASGSMASNNYDKYN

-529 KSSLSGFSNGEMFV
+529 KSSLSGFSNGELFTMA
-543 MSDYGGPVHEV
+543 DYTDPIHEV
-554 ILSAIGGTPL
+554 ILSATGSTPL

-587 FTDGFPDNVGSVTMA
+587 FTDGFPDHVGSVTMA

-616 GLQTKAIHTFMDSD
+616 GLQTKAINTFMDSD

>member
-23 QPGVCSTA
+23 QPGVCSSA

-84 ANMYRSVVADCLRYK
+84 ANMYRSVVADCLQYK
-99 PGASVTLKDFL
+99 PKASVTLKDFL

-152 YSVGMMMGNGM
+152 YSVSMMMGEGM
-163 TGRLY
+163 AGRLY

-179 NPALEESAQLLYDD
+179 NPALEEPAQLLYDD
-193 MKADVLGEY
+193 LKADVQEKY
-202 TEYTRHLDAVWGIG
+202 TDYTRHLDAVWGIG
-216 DIFVQNW
+216 DIFVQDW

-232 IRIVIEVLEVLE
+232 IRIVIEVLE
-244 DCTNTTKGTNNR
+244 DYTNTTKGTNNR
-256 KSSGNTSDSSAGGTG
+256 KSSGNTSDSSDG
-271 DSSAGGTG
+271 DTG
-279 DSSDDDTGDS
+279 DSSDGDTSDSSDGDTSDS
-289 SDGDTGDSSDGD
+289 SDGDTGDSSDGG
-301 TGDSSDGD
+301 T
-309 TGDSSKNAH
+309 A
-318 PSRKK
+318 SRKK

-344 DDKGNV
+344 ADKGNV
-350 SRRFLDAVRDMTD
+350 SRRFMDAVRDMTD
-363 SLEDNKQISD
+363 SLEDNNQISD
-373 ADLMLVDSMFTHTA
+373 ADLMLVDSMFSHTA

-543 MSDYGGPVHEV
+543 MSDYGDPVHEV

-564 GASLVELTS
+564 GSSLVELTS

-587 FTDGFPDNVGSVTMA
+587 FTDGFPDNVGAVTMA
-602 LNLAKRS
+602 LDLAKRS

>member
-31 DKFDAQAWCRK
+31 DKFDAPAWCRK

-84 ANMYRSVVADCLRYK
+84 TNMYRSVVADCLRYK

-152 YSVGMMMGNGM
+152 CSVSMMMGKGM
-163 TGRLY
+163 AGRLY

-193 MKADVLGEY
+193 MKADVQVENY

-216 DIFVQNW
+216 DIFVQDW

-232 IRIVIEVLEVLE
+232 IRIVIEVLE
-244 DCTNTTKGTNNR
+244 DYTNTTKGTRNR
-256 KSSGNTSDSSAGGTG
+256 KSSGNTSNSSAGG
-271 DSSAGGTG
+271 
-279 DSSDDDTGDS
+279 
-289 SDGDTGDSSDGD
+289 TGDSSDGD

-309 TGDSSKNAH
+309 TGDSSKDAH
-318 PSRKK
+318 ASRKK

-363 SLEDNKQISD
+363 SLEDNNQISD
-373 ADLMLVDSMFTHTA
+373 ADLAFMDAMFSRTA
-387 ERLDKLLDKTKMNA
+387 KRLDTLLDRTKMNA

-407 VYITGCSRVQALSPE
+407 VYITDCSRVHALSPE

-564 GASLVELTS
+564 GASLIELTS

>member
-1 MYDMLDVVLL
+1 MYDIVDVVLL

-23 QPGVCSTA
+23 QPGVCTAA
-31 DKFDAQAWCRK
+31 DKFDAPAWCRK

-84 ANMYRSVVADCLRYK
+84 ANMSRSVVADCLRYK
-99 PGASVTLKDFL
+99 PGASLTLKNFL

-152 YSVGMMMGNGM
+152 CSVSMMMGNGM

-179 NPALEESAQLLYDD
+179 NPALEEPAQLLYDD
-193 MKADVLGEY
+193 LKADVQVENY
-202 TEYTRHLDAVWGIG
+202 TDYTRHLDAVWDIG
-216 DIFVQNW
+216 DSFVQNW

-232 IRIVIEVLEVLE
+232 IRIVIEVLE
-244 DCTNTTKGTNNR
+244 DYTNTTKGTNNR
-256 KSSGNTSDSSAGGTG
+256 KSSGTTSDSSAGGG
-271 DSSAGGTG
+271 
-279 DSSDDDTGDS
+279 
-289 SDGDTGDSSDGD
+289 GDTS
-301 TGDSSDGD
+301 DSSDGD
-309 TGDSSKNAH
+309 TGDSSKNANS
-318 PSRKK
+318 SRKK

-363 SLEDNKQISD
+363 SLEDNNQISD
-373 ADLMLVDSMFTHTA
+373 EDLAFMDAMFSHTA
-387 ERLDKLLDKTKMNA
+387 KRLDTLLDRTKMNA

-407 VYITGCSRVQALSPE
+407 VYITDCSRVQALSPE

-543 MSDYGGPVHEV
+543 MSDYGAPVHEV

-602 LNLAKRS
+602 LNMAKRS

-616 GLQTKAIHTFMDSD
+616 GLQTKAINTFMDSD

>member
-23 QPGVCSTA
+23 QPGVFSTA
-31 DKFDAQAWCRK
+31 DKFDAPAWCRK

-84 ANMYRSVVADCLRYK
+84 INMYRSVVADCLRYK

-110 HDYASMVINILEDVR
+110 YAYASMVINILEDVR

-152 YSVGMMMGNGM
+152 CSVSMMMGKGM
-163 TGRLY
+163 AGRLY

-193 MKADVLGEY
+193 MKADVQVENY

-216 DIFVQNW
+216 DIFVQDW

-232 IRIVIEVLEVLE
+232 IRIVIEVLE
-244 DCTNTTKGTNNR
+244 DYTNTTKGTRNR
-256 KSSGNTSDSSAGGTG
+256 KSSGNTSDSSAGG
-271 DSSAGGTG
+271 
-279 DSSDDDTGDS
+279 TGDS

-309 TGDSSKNAH
+309 TGDSSKDAH
-318 PSRKK
+318 ASRKK

-363 SLEDNKQISD
+363 SLEDNNQISD
-373 ADLMLVDSMFTHTA
+373 ADLAFMDAMFSHTA
-387 ERLDKLLDKTKMNA
+387 KRLDTLLDRTKMNA

-407 VYITGCSRVQALSPE
+407 VYITNCSRVHALSPE

-443 TMTMV
+443 TMTLV

-543 MSDYGGPVHEV
+543 MSDYGAPVHEV

>member
-1 MYDMLDVVLL
+1 MYDIVDVVLL

-84 ANMYRSVVADCLRYK
+84 ANMYRSVVADCLQYK

-110 HDYASMVINILEDVR
+110 HDYASMVVNILEDVR

-152 YSVGMMMGNGM
+152 YSVSTMMGEGM
-163 TGRLY
+163 AGRLY

-193 MKADVLGEY
+193 MKADVLVEDY

-216 DIFVQNW
+216 DSFVQDW

-232 IRIVIEVLEVLE
+232 IRIVIEVLE
-244 DCTNTTKGTNNR
+244 DYTNTAQGTNSNGT
-256 KSSGNTSDSSAGGTG
+256 SS
-271 DSSAGGTG
+271 
-279 DSSDDDTGDS
+279 
-289 SDGDTGDSSDGD
+289 GDTGDSSDGD
-301 TGDSSDGD
+301 TSDSSAGD
-309 TGDSSKNAH
+309 TGDSSKNANA
-318 PSRKK
+318 SRKK
-323 SVTISAKTVSSM
+323 SVAISTMAVSAMSS
-335 AADLYDMQR
+335 DLYDMQR
-344 DDKGNV
+344 DDKGNIR
-350 SRRFLDAVRDMTD
+350 RRFLDAVRDMTD
-363 SLEDNKQISD
+363 SLEDNNQISD
-373 ADLMLVDSMFTHTA
+373 ADLAFMDSMFSHTA
-387 ERLDKLLDKTKMNA
+387 ERLDKLLDKHKMDA

-407 VYITGCSRVQALSPE
+407 VYITDRSHVHALSPE

-443 TMTMV
+443 TMTLV

-456 ARLDARVLHRTSV
+456 ARLDAHVLHRASV

-492 DASGSMSLTEYGKSN
+492 DASGSMGVNEYGKSN

-543 MSDYGGPVHEV
+543 MSDYGAPVHEV
-554 ILSAIGGTPL
+554 ILSAVGGTPL

-616 GLQTKAIHTFMDSD
+616 GLQTKAINTFMDSD

>member
-1 MYDMLDVVLL
+1 MYDIVDVVLL

-23 QPGVCSTA
+23 QPGVCTAA
-31 DKFDAQAWCRK
+31 DKFDAPAWCRK

-152 YSVGMMMGNGM
+152 CSVSMMMGNGM

-168 SLLFMRVRSLI
+168 NLLFMRVRSLI

-193 MKADVLGEY
+193 LKADVQVENY
-202 TEYTRHLDAVWGIG
+202 TDYTRHLDAVWDIG
-216 DIFVQNW
+216 DSFVQNW
-223 NVEGAALEF
+223 NVECAALEF
-232 IRIVIEVLEVLE
+232 IRIVIEVLE
-244 DCTNTTKGTNNR
+244 DYTNTTKGTNNR
-256 KSSGNTSDSSAGGTG
+256 KSSGTTSDSSAGGTG
-271 DSSAGGTG
+271 DSS
-279 DSSDDDTGDS
+279 
-289 SDGDTGDSSDGD
+289 DGDTS
-301 TGDSSDGD
+301 DSSDGD
-309 TGDSSKNAH
+309 TGDSSKDAN

-344 DDKGNV
+344 DDMGNV

-363 SLEDNKQISD
+363 SLEDNNQISD
-373 ADLMLVDSMFTHTA
+373 EDLAFMDAMFSHTA
-387 ERLDKLLDKTKMNA
+387 KRLDTLLDRTKMNA

-407 VYITGCSRVQALSPE
+407 VYITDCSRVHALSPE

-492 DASGSMSLTEYGKSN
+492 DASGSMRLTEYGQSH

-543 MSDYGGPVHEV
+543 MSDYGAPIHEV

-587 FTDGFPDNVGSVTMA
+587 FTDGVPDNVGSVTMA

>member
-1 MYDMLDVVLL
+1 MYDILDVVLL

-23 QPGVCSTA
+23 QPGVCSIA
-31 DKFDAQAWCRK
+31 DKFDAPAWCRK

-78 TDFETY
+78 TDFQAYTELQK
-84 ANMYRSVVADCLRYK
+84 SVVADCLRYK
-99 PGASVTLKDFL
+99 PKASVTLKDFL

-152 YSVGMMMGNGM
+152 CSVSMMMGEGM
-163 TGRLY
+163 AGRLY

-179 NPALEESAQLLYDD
+179 NPALEEPAQLLYDD
-193 MKADVLGEY
+193 MKADVLVEDY

-216 DIFVQNW
+216 DIFVQDW
-223 NVEGAALEF
+223 NVERAALEF
-232 IRIVIEVLEVLE
+232 IRIVIEVLE
-244 DCTNTTKGTNNR
+244 DYTNTAQGTNSNGT
-256 KSSGNTSDSSAGGTG
+256 SSGDTSDSSAGVTG
-271 DSSAGGTG
+271 DSSAG
-279 DSSDDDTGDS
+279 DTS
-289 SDGDTGDSSDGD
+289 
-301 TGDSSDGD
+301 
-309 TGDSSKNAH
+309 DSSKDAYA
-318 PSRKK
+318 SRKK
-323 SVTISAKTVSSM
+323 SVAVSTMAVSAMSS
-335 AADLYDMQR
+335 DLYDMQR
-344 DDKGNV
+344 DDKGNI

-363 SLEDNKQISD
+363 SLENNSQISD
-373 ADLMLVDSMFTHTA
+373 EDLAFMDSMFSRTA
-387 ERLDKLLDKTKMNA
+387 ERLDTLLDKHKMDA

-407 VYITGCSRVQALSPE
+407 VYITDRSHVHALSPE

-443 TMTMV
+443 TMTLV

-456 ARLDARVLHRTSV
+456 ARLDAHVLHRASV

-492 DASGSMSLTEYGKSN
+492 DASGSMRMTEYGKSN

-554 ILSAIGGTPL
+554 ILSAVGGTPL

-616 GLQTKAIHTFMDSD
+616 GLQTKAINTFMDSD

>member
-1 MYDMLDVVLL
+1 MYDIVDVVLL

-31 DKFDAQAWCRK
+31 DKFDAPAWCRK

-99 PGASVTLKDFL
+99 PGASVTLKTFL
-110 HDYASMVINILEDVR
+110 HNYASMVINILEDVR

-152 YSVGMMMGNGM
+152 CSVSMMMGNGM

-193 MKADVLGEY
+193 LKADVQVENY
-202 TEYTRHLDAVWGIG
+202 TDYTRHLDAVWDIG
-216 DIFVQNW
+216 DIFVQDW
-223 NVEGAALEF
+223 NVECAALEF
-232 IRIVIEVLEVLE
+232 IRIVIEVLE
-244 DCTNTTKGTNNR
+244 DYTNTAQGTNSNGT
-256 KSSGNTSDSSAGGTG
+256 SSGDTSDSSAGDTS
-271 DSSAGGTG
+271 DSSAG
-279 DSSDDDTGDS
+279 DTS
-289 SDGDTGDSSDGD
+289 
-301 TGDSSDGD
+301 DSSDGD
-309 TGDSSKNAH
+309 TGDSSKDAH
-318 PSRKK
+318 ASRKK
-323 SVTISAKTVSSM
+323 SVTISTMAVSAMSS
-335 AADLYDMQR
+335 DLYDMQR

-363 SLEDNKQISD
+363 SLEDNNQISD
-373 ADLMLVDSMFTHTA
+373 EDLAFMDAMFSHTA
-387 ERLDKLLDKTKMNA
+387 KRLDTLLDRTKMNA

-407 VYITGCSRVQALSPE
+407 VYITDCSRVHALSPE

-492 DASGSMSLTEYGKSN
+492 DASGSMSLTEYGQSH

-543 MSDYGGPVHEV
+543 MSDYGAPVHEV
-554 ILSAIGGTPL
+554 ILSAVGGTPL

>member
-23 QPGVCSTA
+23 QPGVFSTA
-31 DKFDAQAWCRK
+31 DKFDAPAWCRK

-78 TDFETY
+78 TDFKTY
-84 ANMYRSVVADCLRYK
+84 ANMYRSVVADCLQYK
-99 PGASVTLKDFL
+99 PKASVTLKDFL

-193 MKADVLGEY
+193 MKAYVPVENY

-216 DIFVQNW
+216 DSFVQDW

-301 TGDSSDGD
+301 TGDSS
-309 TGDSSKNAH
+309 KNAH

-373 ADLMLVDSMFTHTA
+373 EDLAFMDAMFSRTA
-387 ERLDKLLDKTKMNA
+387 QRLDTLLDKTKMNA

-407 VYITGCSRVQALSPE
+407 VYITGCSRVHALSPE
-422 QRGDMDVVMYNLYG
+422 QRGDMDAVMYNLYG

-492 DASGSMSLTEYGKSN
+492 DASGSMRLTEYGKSN

>member
-23 QPGVCSTA
+23 QPGVFSTA
-31 DKFDAQAWCRK
+31 DKFDAPAWCRK

-78 TDFETY
+78 TDFKTY
-84 ANMYRSVVADCLRYK
+84 ANMYRSVVADCLQYK
-99 PGASVTLKDFL
+99 PKASVTLKDFL

-152 YSVGMMMGNGM
+152 CSVSMTMGNGM

-179 NPALEESAQLLYDD
+179 NPALEEPAQLLYDD
-193 MKADVLGEY
+193 LKADVQEKY
-202 TEYTRHLDAVWGIG
+202 TDYTRHLDAVWDIG
-216 DIFVQNW
+216 DSFVQNW
-223 NVEGAALEF
+223 NVECAALEF
-232 IRIVIEVLEVLE
+232 IRIVIEVLE
-244 DCTNTTKGTNNR
+244 DYTNTTQGTNNR

-271 DSSAGGTG
+271 DSSDG
-279 DSSDDDTGDS
+279 DDTS
-289 SDGDTGDSSDGD
+289 DSSDGD

-309 TGDSSKNAH
+309 TGDSSKPAQ

-335 AADLYDMQR
+335 AADLYEMQR

-350 SRRFLDAVRDMTD
+350 SRRFMDAVRDMTD
-363 SLEDNKQISD
+363 SLEDNNQISD

-564 GASLVELTS
+564 GSSLVELTS

-587 FTDGFPDNVGSVTMA
+587 FTDGFPDNVGAVTMA
-602 LNLAKRS
+602 LDLAKRS

-630 HSIIV
+630 HSLIV

>member
-31 DKFDAQAWCRK
+31 DKFDAPAWCRK

-84 ANMYRSVVADCLRYK
+84 TNMYRSVVADCLRYK

-152 YSVGMMMGNGM
+152 CSVSMMMGKGM
-163 TGRLY
+163 AGRLY

-193 MKADVLGEY
+193 MKADVQVENY

-216 DIFVQNW
+216 DIFVQDW
-223 NVEGAALEF
+223 NVECAALEF
-232 IRIVIEVLEVLE
+232 IRIVIEVLE
-244 DCTNTTKGTNNR
+244 DYTNTTKGTRNR
-256 KSSGNTSDSSAGGTG
+256 KSSGNISNSSAGG
-271 DSSAGGTG
+271 
-279 DSSDDDTGDS
+279 
-289 SDGDTGDSSDGD
+289 TGDSSDGD

-309 TGDSSKNAH
+309 TGDSSKDAH
-318 PSRKK
+318 ASRKK

-363 SLEDNKQISD
+363 SLEDNNQISD
-373 ADLMLVDSMFTHTA
+373 ADLAFMDAMFSHTA
-387 ERLDKLLDKTKMNA
+387 KRLDTLLDKTKMNA

>member
-1 MYDMLDVVLL
+1 MYDMVDVVLL
-11 CRMMSAQYRIKI
+11 CRMLSAQYKIKI
-23 QPGVCSTA
+23 QPGACSAA
-31 DKFDAQAWCRK
+31 DKFAAPVWCRK

-49 QVPFSPYMTEE
+49 SVPFSPYMTEE
-60 QWRYLRGYIDH
+60 QWRYLRGFIDH

-78 TDFETY
+78 TDFQTY
-84 ANMYRSVVADCLRYK
+84 MDLQKSVVDDCLKYK
-99 PGASVTLKDFL
+99 PGASAITLRDFLKD
-110 HDYASMVINILEDVR
+110 YVNMVINILEDVR

-140 LNTLSEYLFKDC
+140 LNKLSEHLFKDC
-152 YSVGMMMGNGM
+152 YSVSTMMGNGM
-163 TGRLY
+163 VGRLY

-193 MKADVLGEY
+193 MKADVQVDDY
-202 TEYTRHLDAVWGIG
+202 AEYTRHLDAVWGIG
-216 DIFVQNW
+216 DIFRQDW
-223 NVEGAALEF
+223 SVERAAREF
-232 IRIVIEVLEVLE
+232 IRIVIEVLK
-244 DCTNTTKGTNNR
+244 DHKNTTQSINSNR
-256 KSSGNTSDSSAGGTG
+256 TSSGATG
-271 DSSAGGTG
+271 NSPDGATG
-279 DSSDDDTGDS
+279 NSP
-289 SDGDTGDSSDGD
+289 DGDTGDSPDGN
-301 TGDSSDGD
+301 TSNSSDDG
-309 TGDSSKNAH
+309 TASG
-318 PSRKK
+318 KK
-323 SVTISAKTVSSM
+323 SVAISAKDVSAM
-335 AADLYDMQR
+335 ASDLYNLQWNDE
-344 DDKGNV
+344 GNI
-350 SRRFLDAVRDMTD
+350 SKRFLDEMQTATD
-363 SLEDNKQISD
+363 RLASNTQISD
-373 ADLMLVDSMFTHTA
+373 EDMTLVDSMFTHTA
-387 ERLDKLLDKTKMNA
+387 ERLDTLLDRTKMNA
-401 LADGKP
+401 LADGKR
-407 VYITGCSRVQALSPE
+407 VYITECSHVHALSPE

-443 TMTMV
+443 TMTLV

-456 ARLDARVLHRTSV
+456 ARLDARVLHRASV

-492 DASGSMSLTEYGKSN
+492 DASGSMSMNEYGKSN

-514 MALGCLKALR
+514 VALGCLKALR

-543 MSDYGGPVHEV
+543 MSDYGDPVQEG
-554 ILSAIGGTPL
+554 ILSAVGGTPL

-616 GLQTKAIHTFMDSD
+616 GLQTKAINTFMDSD

-635 NSIHELAGG
+635 NSINDLAGG

>member
-1 MYDMLDVVLL
+1 MYDILDVVLL

-23 QPGVCSTA
+23 QPGVCSIA
-31 DKFDAQAWCRK
+31 DKFDAPAWCRK

-49 QVPFSPYMTEE
+49 QVPFSPRMTDE

-152 YSVGMMMGNGM
+152 CSVSMMMGYGM

-179 NPALEESAQLLYDD
+179 NPALEEPAQLLYDD
-193 MKADVLGEY
+193 MKADVLVEDY

-216 DIFVQNW
+216 DIFVQDW
-223 NVEGAALEF
+223 NVERAALEF
-232 IRIVIEVLEVLE
+232 IRIVIEVLE
-244 DCTNTTKGTNNR
+244 DHTNTAQGTNSNGT
-256 KSSGNTSDSSAGGTG
+256 SSGDTSDSSAGVTG
-271 DSSAGGTG
+271 DSSAGDTS
-279 DSSDDDTGDS
+279 DSSDAAAS
-289 SDGDTGDSSDGD
+289 SG
-301 TGDSSDGD
+301 
-309 TGDSSKNAH
+309 
-318 PSRKK
+318 KK
-323 SVTISAKTVSSM
+323 SGVINTKAVSTM
-335 AADLYDMQR
+335 ASDLYDMQLE
-344 DDKGNV
+344 DKGDV
-350 SRRFLDAVRDMTD
+350 GKRFLDEMWSVTFSSDPD
-363 SLEDNKQISD
+363 QQLSDEDRTFL
-373 ADLMLVDSMFTHTA
+373 ATMFSHTA
-387 ERLDKLLDKTKMNA
+387 ERLDKRLDERKKNA
-401 LADGKP
+401 LERGKS
-407 VYITGCSRVQALSPE
+407 VYIDSCISVHALNPE

-443 TMTMV
+443 TMTLV
-448 RHSTGMCG
+448 RHSTGLCG
-456 ARLDARVLHRTSV
+456 ARLDAHVLHRASV

-492 DASGSMSLTEYGKSN
+492 DASGSMGGNEYGKSN

-543 MSDYGGPVHEV
+543 MSDYGAPVHEV
-554 ILSAIGGTPL
+554 ILSAVGSTPL

-587 FTDGFPDNVGSVTMA
+587 FTDGFPDHVGSVTMA
-602 LNLAKRS
+602 LDLAKRS

-616 GLQTKAIHTFMDSD
+616 GLQTKAIDTFMDSD

>member
-23 QPGVCSTA
+23 QPGVCSSA
-31 DKFDAQAWCRK
+31 DKFGAPAWCRK

-49 QVPFSPYMTEE
+49 QVPFSPRMTDE

-84 ANMYRSVVADCLRYK
+84 ANMYRSVVADCLQYK
-99 PGASVTLKDFL
+99 PKASVTLKDFL

-152 YSVGMMMGNGM
+152 YSVSMMMGKGM

-179 NPALEESAQLLYDD
+179 NPALEEPAQLLYDD
-193 MKADVLGEY
+193 LKADVSVENY
-202 TEYTRHLDAVWGIG
+202 TDYTRHLDAVWDIG
-216 DIFVQNW
+216 DSFVQDW

-232 IRIVIEVLEVLE
+232 IRIVIEVLE
-244 DCTNTTKGTNNR
+244 DYTNTTQGTNNR
-256 KSSGNTSDSSAGGTG
+256 KSSSNTG
-271 DSSAGGTG
+271 DSSAGGT
-279 DSSDDDTGDS
+279 SDS
-289 SDGDTGDSSDGD
+289 SDGDTSDSSDGD

-309 TGDSSKNAH
+309 TGDSSKAAQT
-318 PSRKK
+318 SRKK

-363 SLEDNKQISD
+363 SLEDNNQISD

-387 ERLDKLLDKTKMNA
+387 QRLDTLLDKTKMNA

-543 MSDYGGPVHEV
+543 MSDYGAPVHEV

-564 GASLVELTS
+564 GSSLVELTS

-587 FTDGFPDNVGSVTMA
+587 FTDGFPDNVGAVTMA
-602 LNLAKRS
+602 LDLAKRS

>member
-1 MYDMLDVVLL
+1 MYAIVDVVLL

-23 QPGVCSTA
+23 QPGVCTAA
-31 DKFDAQAWCRK
+31 DKFDAPAWCRK

-84 ANMYRSVVADCLRYK
+84 TNMSRSVVADCLQYK
-99 PGASVTLKDFL
+99 PGASLTLKAFL

-152 YSVGMMMGNGM
+152 CSVSMMMGNGM

-179 NPALEESAQLLYDD
+179 NPALEEPAQLLYDD
-193 MKADVLGEY
+193 MKADVQVENY
-202 TEYTRHLDAVWGIG
+202 TDYTRHLDAVWGIG
-216 DIFVQNW
+216 DIFVRDW
-223 NVEGAALEF
+223 NVESAALEF
-232 IRIVIEVLEVLE
+232 IRIVIEVLE
-244 DCTNTTKGTNNR
+244 DYTNTTKGTNNR
-256 KSSGNTSDSSAGGTG
+256 KSSGNTSDSS
-271 DSSAGGTG
+271 
-279 DSSDDDTGDS
+279 
-289 SDGDTGDSSDGD
+289 DGDTS
-301 TGDSSDGD
+301 DSSDGD
-309 TGDSSKNAH
+309 TGDSSKNANA
-318 PSRKK
+318 SRKK

-363 SLEDNKQISD
+363 SLEDNNQISD
-373 ADLMLVDSMFTHTA
+373 EDLAFMDAMFSHTA
-387 ERLDKLLDKTKMNA
+387 KRLDTLLDRTKMNA

-407 VYITGCSRVQALSPE
+407 VYITDCSRVQALSPE

-492 DASGSMSLTEYGKSN
+492 DASRSMSLTEYGKSN

-543 MSDYGGPVHEV
+543 MSDYGAPVHEV

-587 FTDGFPDNVGSVTMA
+587 FTDGSPDNVGSVTMA
-602 LNLAKRS
+602 LNMAKRS

-616 GLQTKAIHTFMDSD
+616 GLQTKAINTFMDSD

>member
-1 MYDMLDVVLL
+1 MYDIVDVVLL

-23 QPGVCSTA
+23 QPGVFSAA
-31 DKFDAQAWCRK
+31 DKFDAPAWCRK

-84 ANMYRSVVADCLRYK
+84 ANMYRSVVADCLQYK
-99 PGASVTLKDFL
+99 PKASVTLKDFL
-110 HDYASMVINILEDVR
+110 HDYANMVINILEDVR

-140 LNTLSEYLFKDC
+140 LNKLSEYLFKDC
-152 YSVGMMMGNGM
+152 YSVSTMMGDGM

-193 MKADVLGEY
+193 MKADVLIENY

-216 DIFVQNW
+216 DSFVQNW

-232 IRIVIEVLEVLE
+232 IRIVIEVLE
-244 DCTNTTKGTNNR
+244 DYTNTTQGTNSNR
-256 KSSGNTSDSSAGGTG
+256 TSSGNTG
-271 DSSAGGTG
+271 DSP
-279 DSSDDDTGDS
+279 
-289 SDGDTGDSSDGD
+289 DGDTGDSSDGD

-309 TGDSSKNAH
+309 AGDSSDGDTCDSSKNAH

-363 SLEDNKQISD
+363 SLENNNQISD
-373 ADLMLVDSMFTHTA
+373 EDLAFMDSMFSHTA
-387 ERLDKLLDKTKMNA
+387 ERLDKLLDKHKMDA

-407 VYITGCSRVQALSPE
+407 VYITDCSRVQALSPE

-443 TMTMV
+443 TMTTV

-456 ARLDARVLHRTSV
+456 ARLDAHVLHRASV

-492 DASGSMSLTEYGKSN
+492 DASGSMGVNEYGKSN

-543 MSDYGGPVHEV
+543 MSDYGAPVHEV
-554 ILSAIGGTPL
+554 ILSAVGGTPL

-635 NSIHELAGG
+635 NSIHELADG

>member
-1 MYDMLDVVLL
+1 MYNMVDVVLL
-11 CRMMSAQYRIKI
+11 CRMLSAQYKIKI
-23 QPGVCSTA
+23 QPGTCSVA
-31 DKFDAQAWCRK
+31 DKFAAPAWCRK

-60 QWRYLRGYIDH
+60 QWRYLRGFIDH

-78 TDFETY
+78 TDFQTY
-84 ANMYRSVVADCLRYK
+84 MDLQKSVVDDCLRNYK
-99 PGASVTLKDFL
+99 PVASVTLKDFL
-110 HDYASMVINILEDVR
+110 KDYANMVINILEDVR

-140 LNTLSEYLFKDC
+140 LNKLSEHLFKDC
-152 YSVGMMMGNGM
+152 YSVSTMMGNGM
-163 TGRLY
+163 VGRLY

-193 MKADVLGEY
+193 MKADVQVDDY
-202 TEYTRHLDAVWGIG
+202 AEYTRHLDAVWGIG
-216 DIFVQNW
+216 DIFRQDW
-223 NVEGAALEF
+223 SVERAAREF
-232 IRIVIEVLEVLE
+232 IRIVIEVLK
-244 DCTNTTKGTNNR
+244 DHKNTTQSINSNR
-256 KSSGNTSDSSAGGTG
+256 TSS
-271 DSSAGGTG
+271 
-279 DSSDDDTGDS
+279 
-289 SDGDTGDSSDGD
+289 GDTGDSPDGD
-301 TGDSSDGD
+301 TGNSSDDG
-309 TGDSSKNAH
+309 TASG
-318 PSRKK
+318 KK
-323 SVTISAKTVSSM
+323 SVAVSAKDVSAM
-335 AADLYDMQR
+335 ASDLYNLQWNDE
-344 DDKGNV
+344 GNI
-350 SRRFLDAVRDMTD
+350 SKRFLDEMQTATD
-363 SLEDNKQISD
+363 RLASNTQISD
-373 ADLMLVDSMFTHTA
+373 EDMTLVDSMFTHTA
-387 ERLDKLLDKTKMNA
+387 ERLDTLLDRTKMNA
-401 LADGKP
+401 LADGKR
-407 VYITGCSRVQALSPE
+407 VYITECSHVHALSPE

-443 TMTMV
+443 TMTLV

-456 ARLDARVLHRTSV
+456 ARLDARVLHRASV

-492 DASGSMSLTEYGKSN
+492 DASGSMSMNEYGKSN

-543 MSDYGGPVHEV
+543 MSDYGDPVQEV
-554 ILSAIGGTPL
+554 ILSAVGGTPL
-564 GASLVELTS
+564 GPSLVELTS

-602 LNLAKRS
+602 LDLAKRS

-616 GLQTKAIHTFMDSD
+616 GLQTKAINTFMDSD

-635 NSIHELAGG
+635 NSINDLAGG

>member
-1 MYDMLDVVLL
+1 MYDIVDVVLL

-23 QPGVCSTA
+23 QPGVFSVA

-49 QVPFSPYMTEE
+49 KVPFSPYMTEE

-84 ANMYRSVVADCLRYK
+84 ANMYRSVVADCLQYK
-99 PGASVTLKDFL
+99 PGTSVTLKDFL
-110 HDYASMVINILEDVR
+110 HAYASMVVNILEDVR

-152 YSVGMMMGNGM
+152 CSVSTMMGDGM
-163 TGRLY
+163 AGRLY

-179 NPALEESAQLLYDD
+179 NPALEEPAQLLYDD
-193 MKADVLGEY
+193 MKADVLVEDY

-216 DIFVQNW
+216 DSFVQDW
-223 NVEGAALEF
+223 NVERAALEF
-232 IRIVIEVLEVLE
+232 IRIVIEVLE
-244 DCTNTTKGTNNR
+244 DYTNTAQGTNSNGT
-256 KSSGNTSDSSAGGTG
+256 SSGVTSDSSK
-271 DSSAGGTG
+271 D
-279 DSSDDDTGDS
+279 
-289 SDGDTGDSSDGD
+289 
-301 TGDSSDGD
+301 
-309 TGDSSKNAH
+309 AH
-318 PSRKK
+318 ASRKK
-323 SVTISAKTVSSM
+323 SVAVSAMSS
-335 AADLYDMQR
+335 DLYDMQR
-344 DDKGNV
+344 DDKGNI

-363 SLEDNKQISD
+363 SLENNNQISD
-373 ADLMLVDSMFTHTA
+373 ADLAFMDSMFSHTA
-387 ERLDKLLDKTKMNA
+387 ERLDKHKMDA

-407 VYITGCSRVQALSPE
+407 VYITDRSHVHALSPE

-443 TMTMV
+443 TMTLV
-448 RHSTGMCG
+448 RHSTGLCG
-456 ARLDARVLHRTSV
+456 ARLDAHVLHRASV

-492 DASGSMSLTEYGKSN
+492 DASGSMGVNEYGKSN

-543 MSDYGGPVHEV
+543 MSDYGAPVHEV
-554 ILSAIGGTPL
+554 ILSAVGGTPL

-616 GLQTKAIHTFMDSD
+616 GLQTKAINTFMDSD

>member
-1 MYDMLDVVLL
+1 MYDIVDVVLL

-23 QPGVCSTA
+23 QPGVFSVA

-49 QVPFSPYMTEE
+49 KVPFSPRMTDE

-99 PGASVTLKDFL
+99 PKASVTLKDFL
-110 HDYASMVINILEDVR
+110 HDYASMVVNILEDVR

-152 YSVGMMMGNGM
+152 CSVSTMMGDGM

-193 MKADVLGEY
+193 MKADVLVEDY
-202 TEYTRHLDAVWGIG
+202 AEYTRHLDAVWGIG
-216 DIFVQNW
+216 DIFVQDW
-223 NVEGAALEF
+223 NVEHAALEF
-232 IRIVIEVLEVLE
+232 IRIVIEVLE
-244 DCTNTTKGTNNR
+244 DYTNTAQGTNSNGT
-256 KSSGNTSDSSAGGTG
+256 SSGDTSDSSDG
-271 DSSAGGTG
+271 DTS
-279 DSSDDDTGDS
+279 DSSDGDTSDS
-289 SDGDTGDSSDGD
+289 SDGDTGNFSD
-301 TGDSSDGD
+301 DG
-309 TGDSSKNAH
+309 TASG
-318 PSRKK
+318 KK
-323 SVTISAKTVSSM
+323 SVAVSTMAVSAMSS
-335 AADLYDMQR
+335 DLYDMQR
-344 DDKGNV
+344 DDKGNIR
-350 SRRFLDAVRDMTD
+350 RRFLDAVHDMTD
-363 SLEDNKQISD
+363 SLENNNQVSD
-373 ADLMLVDSMFTHTA
+373 EDLAFMDAMFSRTA
-387 ERLDKLLDKTKMNA
+387 ERLDTLLDKHKMDD
-401 LADGKP
+401 LADGKR
-407 VYITGCSRVQALSPE
+407 VYITKDIHVHALSPE

-448 RHSTGMCG
+448 RHSTGLCG
-456 ARLDARVLHRTSV
+456 ARLDAHVLHRAAV

-492 DASGSMSLTEYGKSN
+492 DASGSMRMTEYGKSN

-554 ILSAIGGTPL
+554 ILSAVGGTPL

-635 NSIHELAGG
+635 NSIHELADG

-658 V
+658 I